1 VLEPKRGYYLDP
13 VATLDFASLYP
24 SIIQAH
30 NLCYTTLL
38 NPLDANKLKPEEV
51 VTTPNGNM
59 FVKASVRK
67 GKAHGGELYMHH
79 FFAREREREKKKI
92 HTHGKKKKKK
102 KKKKK
107 QACSRR
113 FWRTCCSRA
122 SAPRTSSS
130 GRRTRCAALCSTQSS
145 FRSR

>member
-79 FFAREREREKKKI
+79 FFAIYLYLKKKKI
-92 HTHGKKKKKK
+92 NKHLKKKKK

>member
-79 FFAREREREKKKI
+79 FFARERERKKKI